1 MAKALPQHIV
11 QKIRM
16 EVLSGKSKYRVS
28 RELDVSEYTV
38 YSHTSDIPSINR
50 KEPSIR
56 GKKLQLLTQ
65 LLTDGY
71 IIPTHKNREYL
82 RALKQLLPMIRCSR
96 IDGGSVYYL
105 DDYNKKALQSL
116 LKKNHS
122 KLISYQELKAIT
134 KLFGVNLEPQE
145 KQRLVRYKHNPLII
159 RKDKGGF
166 LSSNRQ
172 SQTRLDDFQGKK
184 PFLGKKSLPKNRKLQ
199 DTISEI
205 LREIEDSLVKFYMR
219 NYCNKVHPKVRT
231 KEQIE
236 SCFYKINEKLWY
248 N

>member
-1 MAKALPQHIV
+1 MAKALPKHII

-16 EVLSGKSKYRVS
+16 EVLSGKSKYQVS
-28 RELDVSEYTV
+28 REMDVSEYTV

-82 RALKQLLPMIRCSR
+82 RALKQLLPMIRLSR
-96 IDGGSVYYL
+96 ANGRSVYYL
-105 DDYNKKALQSL
+105 DDRNKLALRSLMKMNQSRI
-116 LKKNHS
+116 
-122 KLISYQELKAIT
+122 ISYQELKAISNI
-134 KLFGVNLEPQE
+134 FGISLDSRD
-145 KQRLVRYKHNPLII
+145 KQQLVRYKNNPLII
-159 RKDKGGF
+159 RKEEGGF

-184 PFLGKKSLPKNRKLQ
+184 PFLGKKPLPKNRKLQ
-199 DTISEI
+199 DTISDI
-205 LREIEDSLVKFYMR
+205 LREIEDSLVEFYIR
-219 NYCNKVHPKVRT
+219 KYCNKNLKRNQDELVSR
-231 KEQIE
+231 EL
-236 SCFYKINEKLWY
+236 F
-248 N
+248 